1 MDEGPIKDGWT
12 EGRRLSE
19 YVTYTIGIS
28 GKFFERKQERKKE
41 KNSPSVWRES
51 TVELKQT
58 IITKISGFI
67 QNSIQAQCKIFPS
80 PKST

>member
-1 MDEGPIKDGWT
+1 MDEGPINDGWT

-51 TVELKQT
+51 TVE
-58 IITKISGFI
+58 
-67 QNSIQAQCKIFPS
+67 
-80 PKST
+80 